1 MVHCGV
7 FAICI
12 DFGEDLLSLFE
23 GGVSYARNPKIQN
36 MLRMIGYGKS
46 VGSGFPTIL
55 SAWKDAQWGEPE
67 LKNKFEIDEVELV
80 LPVPNNRNRDASDT
94 INDTL
99 NDNVRATYTIIR
111 LNPGI
116 QRKGIADI
124 SGRSVAAIGRHL
136 AIFMKEG
143 SNIEIRTK

>member
-1 MVHCGV
+1 M
-7 FAICI
+7 
-12 DFGEDLLSLFE
+12 
-23 GGVSYARNPKIQN
+23 
-36 MLRMIGYGKS
+36 
-46 VGSGFPTIL
+46 
-55 SAWKDAQWGEPE
+55 
-67 LKNKFEIDEVELV
+67 

>member
-1 MVHCGV
+1 M
-7 FAICI
+7 
-12 DFGEDLLSLFE
+12 
-23 GGVSYARNPKIQN
+23 
-36 MLRMIGYGKS
+36 
-46 VGSGFPTIL
+46 
-55 SAWKDAQWGEPE
+55 
-67 LKNKFEIDEVELV
+67 

-94 INDTL
+94 INDTIKDTL

-136 AIFMKEG
+136 AILMKEG
-143 SNIEIRTK
+143 LIEHRDSNKTGGYFVK

>member
-1 MVHCGV
+1 
-7 FAICI
+7 
-12 DFGEDLLSLFE
+12 
-23 GGVSYARNPKIQN
+23 
-36 MLRMIGYGKS
+36 ML
-46 VGSGFPTIL
+46 PL
-55 SAWKDAQWGEPE
+55 
-67 LKNKFEIDEVELV
+67 
-80 LPVPNNRNRDASDT
+80 PNNRNRDASDT
-94 INDTL
+94 INDTIKDTL

-143 SNIEIRTK
+143 LIEHRDSNKTGEYFVESPTKRCKQFETLFCSVSLYPCEPKTKHTDSQDIVTRWHNMHIFLCSFSQQLHFF